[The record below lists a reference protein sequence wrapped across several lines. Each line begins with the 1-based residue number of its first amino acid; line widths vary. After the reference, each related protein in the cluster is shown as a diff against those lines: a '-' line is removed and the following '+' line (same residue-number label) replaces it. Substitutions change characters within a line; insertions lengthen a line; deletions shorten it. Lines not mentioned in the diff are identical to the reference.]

1 MNKATDISNW
11 YTAEKPDRSVN
22 KTIVAALMADE
33 AHSSIADSSGR
44 YYLVLCPAEDG
55 VNWDRD
61 EPLEGQGP
69 YPPESIVAWFDL
81 KASVEK
87 WQPVS
92 TSPFE
97 LAFHNDPMWKNHR
110 ILAKYA
116 SSLIA
121 TGEPVD
127 CFKVLKLDHPE
138 FDGPRWLDDYAEPF
152 DLNEY
157 QHWLLFQ
164 LPDQAP
170 PKMP

>member
-1 MNKATDISNW
+1 MSKATDISNW
-11 YTAEKPDRSVN
+11 HTTEKPDRSVN

-81 KASVEK
+81 KTSLES

-92 TSPFE
+92 KSPHE
-97 LAFHNDPMWKNHR
+97 LAFPIDPIWQNHR
-110 ILAKYA
+110 VLAWLAEK
-116 SSLIA
+116 LIT
-121 TGEPVD
+121 TGEPCD
-127 CFKVLKLDHPE
+127 SFKILKLDHPE
-138 FDGPRWLDDYAEPF
+138 YDGPRWLDDYAEPF

-164 LPDQAP
+164 LPS
-170 PKMP
+170 

>member
-1 MNKATDISNW
+1 MSKATGLSHW
-11 YTAEKPDRSVN
+11 HTAEKPDRSVN

-55 VNWDRD
+55 VNWDRE

-81 KASVEK
+81 KASVEQ

-97 LAFHNDPMWKNHR
+97 LAFHNDPMWNNHR

-127 CFKVLKLDHPE
+127 CFKVFKLDHPE
-138 FDGPRWLDDYAEPF
+138 FDGPRWLDDYAEPS

-157 QHWLLFQ
+157 QHWLLFE
-164 LPDQAP
+164 LPS
-170 PKMP
+170 